1 MSSWDII
8 RMQEAF
14 NRPFIDRVI
23 KNKNIFEANRKYKLA
38 LVYGKAGNF
47 KSSTIN
53 MYLRSDRLDSGLN
66 SDGITKGIY
75 LCKKGDF
82 IIADTEGTGTD
93 NNSATR
99 HDIVSLFCVCS
110 SLIIVNAIHTRF
122 PISDITEMINEKLAV
137 LQKMFQSDPSEINKP
152 LLIILCP
159 IGNNMKLDK
168 VQSFRQDAEKYRQNN
183 IPKDIKT
190 YFSDVIIKVLSPLPP
205 VAHDKIYEDNKFS
218 VNDLEGSLIL
228 NEVDEVFNLALN
240 QNKNSKSGRCFHLL
254 NHYLNLAQ
262 TNKLINPLLIEKA
275 TEFIEKKLEVIL
287 KNSNTYNCNYMLYQS
302 IFESNKSNVINEIK
316 CLDMEISY
324 KDYYI
329 TKFEEEFLK
338 FRKNHGD
345 IYNEALLTHIEK
357 IYENGRTSIIKEIQ
371 SNINLTYID
380 LETLISKSVQRLNGI
395 KINDIA
401 NDKGK
406 IVKISNLI
414 KSKLNQLHSYDFQDV
429 YIQNRVCKIVQ
440 DDYYNEIKE
449 TLIKVKIKERE
460 SILIT
465 HKTLLSERL
474 KQAITNFYT
483 EINQQPKNK
492 SSLINTHIE
501 SLYRDSFEY
510 YQNNFYTLHERY
522 NIKIEEA
529 RLKMVKT
536 VNDLILEVGN
546 YNPRIIDRF
555 STESNSI
562 DTVFY
567 NEIGKFYYDIYADEL
582 FETVIISQYNLIS
595 ATAVKSCI
603 YSTAYYECPY
613 CKTIWEKRLEVDIS
627 SYIGCGN
634 FTCKGKKFGCN
645 GKVFRTEMKQAN
657 ESNQLARQLEYKDL
671 ENMFDQEI
679 KFMEELTLKYLRKD
693 LVKKY

>member
-1 MSSWDII
+1 
-8 RMQEAF
+8 
-14 NRPFIDRVI
+14 
-23 KNKNIFEANRKYKLA
+23 
-38 LVYGKAGNF
+38 
-47 KSSTIN
+47 
-53 MYLRSDRLDSGLN
+53 
-66 SDGITKGIY
+66 
-75 LCKKGDF
+75 
-82 IIADTEGTGTD
+82 
-93 NNSATR
+93 
-99 HDIVSLFCVCS
+99 
-110 SLIIVNAIHTRF
+110 
-122 PISDITEMINEKLAV
+122 
-137 LQKMFQSDPSEINKP
+137 
-152 LLIILCP
+152 
-159 IGNNMKLDK
+159 
-168 VQSFRQDAEKYRQNN
+168 
-183 IPKDIKT
+183 
-190 YFSDVIIKVLSPLPP
+190 
-205 VAHDKIYEDNKFS
+205 
-218 VNDLEGSLIL
+218 
-228 NEVDEVFNLALN
+228 
-240 QNKNSKSGRCFHLL
+240 
-254 NHYLNLAQ
+254 
-262 TNKLINPLLIEKA
+262 
-275 TEFIEKKLEVIL
+275 
-287 KNSNTYNCNYMLYQS
+287 MLYQS

-429 YIQNRVCKIVQ
+429 FIQNRVCKIVQ

-483 EINQQPKNK
+483 EINQQPKDK